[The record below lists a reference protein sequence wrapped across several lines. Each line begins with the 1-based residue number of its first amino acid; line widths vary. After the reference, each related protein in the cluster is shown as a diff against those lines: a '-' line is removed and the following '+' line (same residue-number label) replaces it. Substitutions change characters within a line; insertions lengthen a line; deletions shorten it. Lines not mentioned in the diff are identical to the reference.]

1 MKSDPPCRSVA
12 GAKARYG
19 SFGMIKPRVLLGR
32 HRVTELMRLTQIELC
47 DLAARITNCLP
58 ELPEGSAERHIA
70 LINLRYI
77 RWVLARRNF
86 SR

>member
-1 MKSDPPCRSVA
+1 
-12 GAKARYG
+12 
-19 SFGMIKPRVLLGR
+19 MIKPRVLLGR
-32 HRVTELMRLTQIELC
+32 HRVTELMRLTRIELC

-70 LINLRYI
+70 LINLRNI